1 MHMRTKSVVI
11 FPKKLGRYIK
21 KTYFSLFQLPNF
33 HSFHFGPSNK
43 WTVILSHPVL
53 LLCMLVFFS
62 AAITQANYFY
72 SLDHFSDVSAAKFS
86 SLVFWR
92 AFYFKVLQNDLCLR
106 WNENELHPS
115 EETKIKN
122 GKIKTFHSKIFT
134 PILELIS

>member
-1 MHMRTKSVVI
+1 MHVRTKSVVI
-11 FPKKLGRYIK
+11 FPKKFGHYK
-21 KTYFSLFQLPNF
+21 KNTWFQLPTY

-43 WTVILSHPVL
+43 WTVILFHPVL
-53 LLCMLVFFS
+53 LLYVCWCFS
-62 AAITQANYFY
+62 QLP
-72 SLDHFSDVSAAKFS
+72 SLKQTIFILSIIFPTFLPRNFHRLF
-86 SLVFWR
+86 FWR